1 MTSMVWRVNNL
12 IPLYSLSYLYFLR
25 SKDVLNFDS
34 RFGWVLPN
42 IKSEGILLIYYMNFK
57 FMFMIWNP
65 LCVKKK
71 WKQHIIKSVS
81 SRETFYKSKVK
92 ITLLWFTKSISKL
105 RGPHHHLE
113 LNQFFSLNIIVY
125 KLSFRL
131 LSHEMV
137 IWYILVSV
145 YYVIKHEKTFGIT
158 MKTKIRNIKSN

>member
-1 MTSMVWRVNNL
+1 MMSTVWRVNNL

-25 SKDVLNFDS
+25 SKEVLNFDG

-42 IKSEGILLIYYMNFK
+42 IKCEDILLIYYMIFK

-71 WKQHIIKSVS
+71 WKLHIIKSVS
-81 SRETFYKSKVK
+81 SKETFYKSKVK

-113 LNQFFSLNIIVY
+113 LNQFFSLNIILY
-125 KLSFRL
+125 KQSFRL

-158 MKTKIRNIKSN
+158 MKTIIRNIKSN

>member
-1 MTSMVWRVNNL
+1 MMSTVWRVNNL

-25 SKDVLNFDS
+25 SKEVLNFDG

-42 IKSEGILLIYYMNFK
+42 IKSEDILLIYYMIFK

-71 WKQHIIKSVS
+71 WKLHIIKSVS
-81 SRETFYKSKVK
+81 SKETLYKSKVK

-113 LNQFFSLNIIVY
+113 LNQFFSLNIILY
-125 KLSFRL
+125 KQSFRL

-158 MKTKIRNIKSN
+158 MKTIIRNIKSN